1 LILKE
6 AYFISGKAYLILR
19 KVQTHVFT
27 KNNILNRDKLNLF
40 KEWCG
45 ADHVLKTQS
54 HFIFVETIEEADY
67 EEITDIE
74 DEQLLNE
81 EE

>member
-1 LILKE
+1 LIIKE
-6 AYFISGKAYLILR
+6 VFFASEKAYLILR
-19 KVQTHVFT
+19 KLPIYIFT
-27 KNNILNRDKLNLF
+27 KNDILNRDKLNLF

-45 ADHVLKTQS
+45 ADHVLKTPS
-54 HFIFVETIEEADY
+54 HFMFVETIEEADY
-67 EEITDIE
+67 EVIDFE

>member
-1 LILKE
+1 MIIKE
-6 AYFISGKAYLILR
+6 VFFASGKAYLILR
-19 KVQTHVFT
+19 KLPIYIFT
-27 KNNILNRDKLNLF
+27 KNDILNRDKLNLF

-45 ADHVLKTQS
+45 ADHVLKTPS
-54 HFIFVETIEEADY
+54 HFMLVETIEEADY
-67 EEITDIE
+67 EVIEVE

>member
-1 LILKE
+1 MILKE

-67 EEITDIE
+67 EVIEVE